1 MVGIVFWLDHRGP
14 CVVTVPNRI
23 TIMKNHIRLC
33 LILTCLTA
41 TACLAQPGNAMVG
54 DGIWLRDAYFGEF
67 ESFDPCLA
75 HQPGQGMYHNH
86 VQPVCLR
93 AKLNDNVEVVG
104 TGRTGSTYRE
114 KAAPWTHS
122 PILGW
127 SFDGY
132 PIYGPYGYSDSRN
145 PASAVQRM
153 RSGYR
158 LRNMTRRDSL
168 PDWALG
174 YHPNVPQQ
182 LPAAQ
187 HGPPINEQFPL
198 GRYVEDYEWA
208 AGTGDLDQY
217 NGRTT
222 VTPEFPNGTY
232 AYFITMKDDGTPAF
246 PYIQGL
252 QYNGTVPA
260 TGQGMGMAA
269 IPADA
274 QDYFNNGAFTGP
286 TASDPQLKGLITGNA
301 QTIARALIGWDP
313 SAGPQ
318 TTWPGVQPAG
328 ARQAMGGVTT
338 PSPGDIQRIRTTNTT
353 LYLNSNNLPSYVIGP
368 WFAGSANG
376 GVFMNF
382 AASIATLSQIPRVP
396 QPAAT
401 KANTGLGSIGVWVN
415 GVAIFNAADGASYR
429 NSTGTDLGGGAV
441 AANAISRSSASLEG
455 GPVTPGSL
463 VTAFAQFESK
473 LATGTE
479 SAPNANWPV
488 TLAGAAVTVV
498 DSAGVAR
505 PAQISYASPRQVN
518 YRVPPETAIGL
529 ATVRLT
535 ANSVTVMSALNVVPV
550 YPGLFKIN
558 LENSAAAQV
567 ALFRNGEVI
576 YEPVTGPIAV
586 GPASEQVTLILYGK
600 GFNSATPVTATI
612 GGTAVPVAYAGAQG
626 TFQGL
631 DQINIP
637 LPASLAGAGKV
648 DVIVTAAQKPSNPVN
663 ITLQ

>member
-1 MVGIVFWLDHRGP
+1 
-14 CVVTVPNRI
+14 
-23 TIMKNHIRLC
+23 MKNLF
-33 LILTCLTA
+33 LIFLA
-41 TACLAQPGNAMVG
+41 AAACLAQPGGMQMG
-54 DGIWLRDAYFGEF
+54 DGIWLRDAYFGEI
-67 ESFDPCLA
+67 ETFDSCLA

-86 VQPVCLR
+86 VQAVCLR
-93 AKLNDNVEVVG
+93 AKLNDNVEVLG
-104 TGRTGSTYRE
+104 TGRTGSIYRE

-122 PILGW
+122 PIIGW

-132 PIYGPYGYSDSRN
+132 PIYGPYGYSDPRN
-145 PASAVQRM
+145 PASAIRRL

-158 LRNMTRRDSL
+158 LRTMTRRESL

-187 HGPPINEQFPL
+187 QGPPVNEQFPL

-208 AGTGDLDQY
+208 ATVGDLDQY

-222 VTPEFPNGTY
+222 VIPDFPDGTY
-232 AYFITMKDDGTPAF
+232 AYFVTLKEDGTPAF
-246 PYIQGL
+246 PYTQGM
-252 QYNGTVPA
+252 QYYGTARTAGP
-260 TGQGMGMAA
+260 GMGMMAV
-269 IPADA
+269 PADA
-274 QDYFNNGAFTGP
+274 QDYYNNGASAT
-286 TASDPQLKGLITGNA
+286 DPQLKGLITGTA
-301 QTIARALIGWDP
+301 QTIARAWIAWDP

-318 TTWPGVQPAG
+318 TTWPGTQPAG
-328 ARQAMGGVTT
+328 ARAAMGGVTT
-338 PSPGDIQRIRTTNTT
+338 PSAGDIQRIRTTATT

-368 WFAGSANG
+368 WFAGSNNG

-382 AASIATLSQIPRVP
+382 AAALPTLSQIPRAP

-401 KANTGLGSIGVWVN
+401 KTNTSLGSIGIWVN

-429 NSTGTDLGGGAV
+429 NSTGADAGGATLV
-441 AANAISRSSASLEG
+441 ANAISRSSASLEG

-463 VTAFAQFESK
+463 VTAFAHFETK

-488 TLAGAAVTVV
+488 TLAGATVAVV
-498 DSAGVAR
+498 DSAGVSR

-518 YRVPPETAIGL
+518 YRVPPETATGL

-535 ANSVTVMSALNVVPV
+535 ASGVTVMSGLNIVPV
-550 YPGLFKIN
+550 YPGLFKLN
-558 LENSAAAQV
+558 LENAAAAQV
-567 ALFRNGEVI
+567 ARFRNGQVV
-576 YEPVTGPIAV
+576 YEPVTEPITV
-586 GPASEQVTLILYGK
+586 GPASEQATLILYGT
-600 GFNSATPVTATI
+600 GLNSATPVTATI
-612 GGTAVPVAYAGAQG
+612 GGNAVPVAYAGAQG

-637 LPASLAGAGKV
+637 LPASLAGAGQV
-648 DVIVTAAQKPSNPVN
+648 DVIITAAQKPSNPVN
-663 ITLQ
+663 IVLQ